1 MYSFLYLE
9 PVVSCLVLTVASS
22 PTYRSLRKKVRWSGI
37 PISWWIF
44 NSIFVIHKIKA
55 FSVVNKAEVD
65 IFLQLSCFFYN
76 PMDVGN
82 LISGSSAFSKSSL
95 NICKFSVHILL
106 KPSLENFEHYLASM
120 WEECN
125 CAVAWTFFGI
135 VFFGIGMKTD
145 LFQSCG
151 YCWVSKF
158 ARVLEFY
165 ISTNSGI
172 LQPHNPKQPS
182 IHLSLP
188 AIPNSGHVLSC
199 AWMLW
204 NLAKSISP

>member
-1 MYSFLYLE
+1 MLLHLHTGFSGGRSGGLVFPFLE
-9 PVVSCLVLTVASS
+9 EFATVCCDQ
-22 PTYRSLRKKVRWSGI
+22 
-37 PISWWIF
+37 
-44 NSIFVIHKIKA
+44 HKG
-55 FSVVNKAEVD
+55 FCTVNEAVP
-65 IFLQLSCFFYN
+65 CFFDD
-76 PMDVGN
+76 PADVSN
-82 LISGSSAFSKSSL
+82 LISGSSSFSKSSL
-95 NICKFSVHILL
+95 NIWTFMTHVLL

-125 CAVAWTFFGI
+125 WAVAWTFFGI

-145 LFQSCG
+145 LCQSYG

-158 ARVLEFY
+158 ASILELH

-188 AIPNSGHVLSC
+188 AIPNSRHALSC